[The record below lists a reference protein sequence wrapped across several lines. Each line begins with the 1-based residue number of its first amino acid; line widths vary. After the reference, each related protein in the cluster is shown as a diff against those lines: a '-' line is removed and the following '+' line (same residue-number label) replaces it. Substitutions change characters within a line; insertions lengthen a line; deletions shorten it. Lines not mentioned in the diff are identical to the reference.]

1 MIAKREGRCFPKIA
15 FLPIFYESL
24 GRKRKCYWRLWR
36 LIQDEETDKINA
48 AFRLLMF
55 VCNSLDRK
63 VVCLQ
68 AHNVLWRHISFPT
81 CIHTCKER
89 AAVSWSLLCNN
100 RDIIICCVRRLL
112 ERPENV
118 YHFCISNRFAFCYLI
133 RCILVFQSNAK
144 EIKQENSIDRQNQWQ
159 NHGMLE

>member
-89 AAVSWSLLCNN
+89 AAVSWSFLCNN

-112 ERPENV
+112 ERPENA

-133 RCILVFQSNAK
+133 CDVIFSNVMQK
-144 EIKQENSIDRQNQWQ
+144 KSSRKI
-159 NHGMLE
+159 